1 MTLPALIFS
10 VIPFSIIISL
20 GYKNY
25 TIALICG
32 VLAGFIALPIETLLQ
47 LTLNYVS
54 GYTSIFVSAFVC
66 AAIPEEILKFSILM
80 FTKLKVKNPREIV
93 ILLILTGLGFGTIE
107 NILYIIRHN
116 GQNTDLPVLFLM
128 ILRVL
133 LPLSMHML
141 CGSIAATGIL
151 FKNFN
156 KPIGV
161 TLAIIFHGLYNAV
174 IIRQFDLISNR
185 LVIAMLVFGIIILAI
200 ILRLASNAQYKNSTT

>member
-10 VIPFSIIISL
+10 VIPFSIVISL

-32 VLAGFIALPIETLLQ
+32 VLAGFIALPVETLLQ
-47 LTLNYVS
+47 FTLNYVS

-80 FTKLKVKNPREIV
+80 FTKLKIKNPREIV

-107 NILYIIRHN
+107 NILYIIHHDAK
-116 GQNTDLPVLFLM
+116 NTDLPVIFLM

-141 CGSIAATGIL
+141 CGAIAATGIL
-151 FKNFN
+151 FKNLN
-156 KPIGV
+156 KSMGV

-174 IIRQFDLISNR
+174 IIRQLDLISNR
-185 LVIAMLVFGIIILAI
+185 LVIAMLFFGIVILAV